1 MLCLCLN
8 GALQHYDCAELV
20 QDCVVLATVCVL
32 HTPWT
37 AAGGLTGAV
46 LNQLK
51 SFLKQ
56 DREQWSGLQVTS
68 GTSYAARHRTQLY
81 CCAVP
86 FYMSKDER
94 PEFLFIRP
102 SNPLWA
108 GCPHARLQRP
118 MTH

>member
-1 MLCLCLN
+1 MLFLCLN
-8 GALQHYDCAELV
+8 GALQHYDCTELV

-56 DREQWSGLQVTS
+56 DREQWSGLQVTRNS
-68 GTSYAARHRTQLY
+68 SQAAMHGRQLY
-81 CCAVP
+81 CSAIP
-86 FYMSKDER
+86 FLMSKDEQ
-94 PEFLFIRP
+94 PEIFIHKAQQ
-102 SNPLWA
+102 SIILDI
-108 GCPHARLQRP
+108 
-118 MTH
+118 MS

>member
-8 GALQHYDCAELV
+8 GALQHYHRAELV
-20 QDCVVLATVCVL
+20 QDCIVLSTVCVL

-37 AAGGLTGAV
+37 TAGGLTGAI

-68 GTSYAARHRTQLY
+68 NTSQAATHKRQLY
-81 CCAVP
+81 CSAVP
-86 FYMSKDER
+86 VLMSKDQL
-94 PEFLFIRP
+94 PV
-102 SNPLWA
+102 
-108 GCPHARLQRP
+108 
-118 MTH
+118 

>member
-8 GALQHYDCAELV
+8 GALQHYDRAELV
-20 QDCVVLATVCVL
+20 QDCIVLAAVCVL

-68 GTSYAARHRTQLY
+68 NSCQPHTGDSCTVL
-81 CCAVP
+81 
-86 FYMSKDER
+86 
-94 PEFLFIRP
+94 LF
-102 SNPLWA
+102 
-108 GCPHARLQRP
+108 Q
-118 MTH
+118 